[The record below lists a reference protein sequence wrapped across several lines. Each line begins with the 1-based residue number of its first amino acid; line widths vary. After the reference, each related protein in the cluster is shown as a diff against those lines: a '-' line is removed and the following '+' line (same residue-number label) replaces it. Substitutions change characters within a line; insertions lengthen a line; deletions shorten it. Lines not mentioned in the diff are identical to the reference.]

1 MYLGVSHVSI
11 VSGGIEGIFGNKNCD
26 SPFVTHPSIMNSLTE
41 LSISW
46 YFAVAAVMLWM
57 MVVTWPKMAAY
68 SSDEMIIMQR
78 QNTWPGKLDWYF

>member
-1 MYLGVSHVSI
+1 
-11 VSGGIEGIFGNKNCD
+11 
-26 SPFVTHPSIMNSLTE
+26 MNSLTE

-78 QNTWPGKLDWYF
+78 QNTLVGNGLVLTKFLSGNQ

>member
-1 MYLGVSHVSI
+1 
-11 VSGGIEGIFGNKNCD
+11 
-26 SPFVTHPSIMNSLTE
+26 MNSLTE